1 MTAKAPRA
9 RSRTLSTPERILQ
22 SAEKLF
28 SERGVDGVS
37 LREITSDSGVNS
49 AALHYHFGSKIAVL
63 ERIFELRAQ
72 PIAARRIQLLS
83 ELTYNRQGR
92 PAVEDVLRAFL
103 RPALES
109 QTMPD
114 GDSFRLLRA
123 RLAFERE
130 EVRRRVLDKAFNASS
145 QMALR
150 ELAKALPNLNAQDLQ
165 WRFHFLLGSMVYT
178 MARPGRIESLSDE
191 QIDTSD
197 WESALDRLVTF
208 AAAGFRAA

>member
-1 MTAKAPRA
+1 MA
-9 RSRTLSTPERILQ
+9 RKLERKPSSKLSTSDRILQ

-28 SERGVDGVS
+28 SERGIDGVS

-63 ERIFELRAQ
+63 EKIFERRAK
-72 PIAARRIQLLS
+72 PIAERRMQLLS
-83 ELTYNRQGR
+83 ELKYNRQGR
-92 PAVEDVLRAFL
+92 PGVEDVLRAFL

-109 QTMPD
+109 QGTPD

-130 EVRRRVLDKAFNASS
+130 TVRRRVLDNAFNPSS
-145 QMALR
+145 QKALS
-150 ELAKALPNLNAQDLQ
+150 ELAKALPHLDAKELQ

-178 MARPGRIESLSDE
+178 MARPGRIESLSED
-191 QIDTSD
+191 QVDTSD
-197 WESALDRLVTF
+197 WESALERLVKF
-208 AAAGFRAA
+208 ASAGFHAP